1 MNQPPTQ
8 VKHSILHFHANFFPT
23 NYVTTTTYMLLVS
36 SEDTLKFYAFS
47 NGRYGGSIRCSLLL
61 GYVS

>member
-8 VKHSILHFHANFFPT
+8 VSHSILYSHAYFFLT
-23 NYVTTTTYMLLVS
+23 NYVTTYLLLVS
-36 SEDTLKFYAFS
+36 WEDSLKFYAFS

>member
-8 VKHSILHFHANFFPT
+8 VSHSILYNHVYFFLT
-23 NYVTTTTYMLLVS
+23 NYVTSTTYLLLVS

-47 NGRYGGSIRCSLLL
+47 NGWT
-61 GYVS
+61 